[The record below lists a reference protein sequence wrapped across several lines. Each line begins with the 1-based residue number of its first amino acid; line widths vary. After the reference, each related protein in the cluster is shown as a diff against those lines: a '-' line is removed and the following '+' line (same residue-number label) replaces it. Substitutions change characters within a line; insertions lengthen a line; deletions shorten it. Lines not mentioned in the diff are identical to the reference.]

1 MNDLQ
6 TLRAALTPEEP
17 SQDVVDR
24 SRHQLQNRI
33 RGGRAARRRTGWL
46 VTGAGLTAAAAAAA
60 VAIAVMPA
68 APVDGPPVQTFSGQ
82 EILLAAA
89 TAAERSPE
97 STGTY
102 WHVKVAE
109 ADGAA
114 ASTDYEYWIKP
125 DGQLWMRGA
134 KTGGKVMPLKAS
146 SATPFS
152 LVAVDLTLE
161 QLRAL
166 PTDPDALKAWIAEAH
181 ERSDA
186 RTSAGEFTA
195 SDREQ
200 AGFQSLISLVST
212 LPATPEVRA
221 AAFRAI
227 ANHPGVENLGTV
239 PGGHGLLLPT
249 GERLVVD
256 PATGR
261 VNGTSVFVTMD
272 GAVYKVANPAG
283 VNINAEWTDTLPK

>member
-6 TLRAALTPEEP
+6 TLRAAMTPDEP
-17 SQDVVDR
+17 SQDVIDR
-24 SRHQLQNRI
+24 SRHRLQNRI
-33 RGGRAARRRTGWL
+33 RGGRPSGRRSGWL
-46 VTGAGLTAAAAAAA
+46 IAGAGLATAAAAA
-60 VAIAVMPA
+60 VAIAAMPA
-68 APVDGPPVQTFSGQ
+68 APVDGPAVRTVTGQ
-82 EILLAAA
+82 EVLLAAA

-97 STGTY
+97 GAGTY
-102 WHVKVAE
+102 WHVKVTG
-109 ADGAA
+109 ADE
-114 ASTDYEYWIKP
+114 YEYWIKP
-125 DGQLWMRGA
+125 DGQSWMRGA
-134 KTGGKVMPLKAS
+134 KTGGKVMPLRAL

-166 PTDPDALKAWIAEAH
+166 PTDPGELKAWIAAAL

-186 RTSAGEFTA
+186 RTSTGELTA

-212 LPATPEVRA
+212 LPATPGVRA
-221 AAFRAI
+221 TALRAI
-227 ANHPGVENLGTV
+227 AEYPGVENLGTV
-239 PGGHGLLLPT
+239 PGGQGLRLPT

-261 VNGTSVFVTMD
+261 VNGTSIFVAMD
-272 GAVYKVANPAG
+272 GAVHKVADPAG
-283 VNINAEWTDTLPK
+283 ARIDAEWTDTLPE

>member
-6 TLRAALTPEEP
+6 TLRAALAVDEP
-17 SQDVVDR
+17 SQDVIDR
-24 SRHQLQNRI
+24 SRHRLQNRI
-33 RGGRAARRRTGWL
+33 RGGRTSQRRTGWL
-46 VTGAGLTAAAAAAA
+46 IAGAGLTAAAAAA

-68 APVDGPPVQTFSGQ
+68 ASVDGPPVQTVSGQ
-82 EILLAAA
+82 QILLAAA

-97 STGTY
+97 GSGTY
-102 WHVKVAE
+102 WHVKVTE
-109 ADGAA
+109 ADAAAA
-114 ASTDYEYWIKP
+114 ASEYEYWIKP
-125 DGQLWMRGA
+125 DGQSWMRGA
-134 KTGGKVMPLKAS
+134 KTGGKVMPIKAL

-166 PTDPDALKAWIAEAH
+166 PTDPDALKAWIAEAL

-186 RTSAGEFTA
+186 RTSAGKFTA

-200 AGFQSLISLVST
+200 AAFQSLISLVST

-221 AAFRAI
+221 TAFRMI
-227 ANHPGVENLGTV
+227 AAYPGVENLGTV
-239 PGGHGLLLPT
+239 PGGQGLVLPT

-283 VNINAEWTDTLPK
+283 ARINAEWTDTLPE

>member
-6 TLRAALTPEEP
+6 TLRTALTLDEP
-17 SQDVVDR
+17 SQDVIDR
-24 SRHQLQNRI
+24 SRHRLQNRI
-33 RGGRAARRRTGWL
+33 HGGRTSRRRTGWL
-46 VTGAGLTAAAAAAA
+46 IAGAGLTAAAAAV
-60 VAIAVMPA
+60 VAIAAMPA
-68 APVDGPPVQTFSGQ
+68 APVDGPPMRTVSGQ

-97 STGTY
+97 GAGTY
-102 WHVKVAE
+102 WHVKVTV
-109 ADGAA
+109 ADGAV
-114 ASTDYEYWIKP
+114 ASSAYEYWIKP
-125 DGQLWMRGA
+125 DGQAWMRGA
-134 KTGGKVMPLKAS
+134 KTGGEVMPMKAH

-166 PTDPDALKAWIAEAH
+166 PADPDALKAWIAEAL

-186 RTSAGEFTA
+186 RTSAGKLTA

-212 LPATPEVRA
+212 LPATPAVRA
-221 AAFRAI
+221 TALRAI
-227 ANHPGVENLGTV
+227 ADHPGVQNLGTV
-239 PGGHGLLLPT
+239 PGGQGLSLPT

-272 GAVYKVANPAG
+272 GAVNKVADPAG
-283 VNINAEWTDTLPK
+283 ARIDAEWTDTLPE

>member
-6 TLRAALTPEEP
+6 TLRAALAVEEP
-17 SQDVVDR
+17 HQDVVDR
-24 SRHQLQNRI
+24 SRHRLQNRI
-33 RGGRAARRRTGWL
+33 RGGRVSRRRTGRL
-46 VTGAGLTAAAAAAA
+46 IAGAGLTVAAAA

-68 APVDGPPVQTFSGQ
+68 APVDGPAAVRTISGQ
-82 EILLAAA
+82 EVLLVAA

-97 STGTY
+97 GSGTY
-102 WHVKVAE
+102 WHVKVTVAH
-109 ADGAA
+109 GVA
-114 ASTDYEYWIKP
+114 ASSEYEYWIKP
-125 DGQLWMRGA
+125 DGQSWMRGA
-134 KTGGKVMPLKAS
+134 KTGGKVTPLKAH
-146 SATPFS
+146 SANPFS

-161 QLRAL
+161 QLRTL
-166 PTDPDALKAWIAEAH
+166 PTAPDALKAWIAEAL

-221 AAFRAI
+221 TAFRAI
-227 ANHPGVENLGTV
+227 AGYPGVENLGTV
-239 PGGHGLLLPT
+239 PGGLGLSLPN

-261 VNGTSVFVTMD
+261 VNRTSVFVTMD
-272 GAVYKVANPAG
+272 GAVAKVADPAG
-283 VNINAEWTDTLPK
+283 ATINAEWTDTLPA

>member
-6 TLRAALTPEEP
+6 TLRTALASDGP

-24 SRHQLQNRI
+24 SRHRLQNRI
-33 RGGRAARRRTGWL
+33 RGGRTSRRRSGWL
-46 VTGAGLTAAAAAAA
+46 VAGAGLAAAAA
-60 VAIAVMPA
+60 VVAIAAMPA
-68 APVDGPPVQTFSGQ
+68 APVDGPPVRTVSGQ

-97 STGTY
+97 GAGSY

-114 ASTDYEYWIKP
+114 ASSGYEYWIKP
-125 DGQLWMRGA
+125 DGQSWMRGA
-134 KTGGKVMPLKAS
+134 KTGGKVTPLKPQ

-166 PTDPDALKAWIAEAH
+166 PTEPDALKAWIAEAL

-186 RTSAGEFTA
+186 RTSAGELTA

-200 AGFQSLISLVST
+200 AAFQSLISLVST

-221 AAFRAI
+221 TAFRVI
-227 ANHPGVENLGTV
+227 ADYPGVENLGAV
-239 PGGHGLLLPT
+239 PGGQGLSLPT

-256 PATGR
+256 PETGR
-261 VNGTSVFVTMD
+261 VNGTSIFVTMD
-272 GAVYKVANPAG
+272 GAVNKVANPAG
-283 VNINAEWTDTLPK
+283 ARINAEWTNTLPE